1 MTARLPLFWNKAGI
15 VQKDTLKYRE
25 IQKKAG
31 RYRELQKKAGEYRKS
46 GLKNI

>member
-31 RYRELQKKAGEYRKS
+31 RYRELHFWDM
-46 GLKNI
+46 GLPGL